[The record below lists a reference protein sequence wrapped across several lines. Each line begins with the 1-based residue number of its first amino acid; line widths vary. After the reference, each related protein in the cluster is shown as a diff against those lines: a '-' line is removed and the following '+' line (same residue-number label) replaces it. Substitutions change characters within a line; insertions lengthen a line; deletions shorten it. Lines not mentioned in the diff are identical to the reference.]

1 MELLPRLS
9 ATTISAQPPHYGL
22 RRPRPTL
29 LDAHHAYLRERVTTY
44 PDLSARRLLRE
55 LRGFGYAGGYSQL
68 TEFLRDIR
76 PAASAGFE
84 RRFETPQGQQAQVD
98 FAQFRT
104 EFTDEPGAI
113 RIVWLF
119 SMVLGHSRMIWATF
133 VMHQDLQ
140 AVLRCHVA
148 AFEALGGVPAEILY
162 DRMRTAVTGEGEEG
176 IVYNA
181 TLQQRHTPGGPAHAT
196 AVRRR
201 GRTTAA
207 RDLCRRG
214 ATSGR
219 GSTDMSET
227 PIAAAPATLDRVRH
241 SLVGLKMP
249 RALEALDHVVR
260 QIERGETSALEAI
273 DTLLAEE
280 LTLRE
285 GSRIKAA
292 LRMARLTTVKTLQ
305 SYDFSFQPSLDRN
318 RILALAQ
325 LDFIS
330 RHEVLHLLG
339 PPGTGKSS
347 RVT

>member
-1 MELLPRLS
+1 
-9 ATTISAQPPHYGL
+9 
-22 RRPRPTL
+22 
-29 LDAHHAYLRERVTTY
+29 
-44 PDLSARRLLRE
+44 
-55 LRGFGYAGGYSQL
+55 
-68 TEFLRDIR
+68 
-76 PAASAGFE
+76 
-84 RRFETPQGQQAQVD
+84 
-98 FAQFRT
+98 
-104 EFTDEPGAI
+104 
-113 RIVWLF
+113 
-119 SMVLGHSRMIWATF
+119 
-133 VMHQDLQ
+133 
-140 AVLRCHVA
+140 
-148 AFEALGGVPAEILY
+148 
-162 DRMRTAVTGEGEEG
+162 
-176 IVYNA
+176 
-181 TLQQRHTPGGPAHAT
+181 
-196 AVRRR
+196 
-201 GRTTAA
+201 
-207 RDLCRRG
+207 
-214 ATSGR
+214 
-219 GSTDMSET
+219 MSET

-339 PPGTGKSS
+339 PPGTGKSHLAVALGVEAVRAGRS
-347 RVT
+347 VYFSPLADIVASLARAEREGTLRERIRFLCRAALLIVDEIGYLPVGAGAGNLFFQLVNARYERGAMILTSNRGFAEWGEVFGDQVVATALLDRLLHHAVVVQIEGASYRLRQHADLVPEAMRTRPIPPVAHSPPRRGRPPKDRSPDQTHG